1 MFWSICILTWSDLV
15 FCWGE
20 EEGSNWDYGANLSDT
35 TQTPTLKNSN
45 NETKQKMVVLRIF
58 KKQFLLWY
66 EFHGALK
73 RTNPACFET
82 INECLLL
89 SLKYTF
95 IIKFSYHHQFWK
107 CWINEN
113 FYFLKEAMDEE
124 VPWTGLLISKSK
136 ITKSKRSLYIFFI
149 NLSVG
154 SFSLGDTTC
163 EQLAWWHFFTFCLI
177 IYVKTVLSLSKAW
190 WMEI

>member
-1 MFWSICILTWSDLV
+1 MGKIKKKRKNNLSEAALWIMFWSICILTWSDLV

-82 INECLLL
+82 INGCLLL

-136 ITKSKRSLYIFFI
+136 ITK
-149 NLSVG
+149 
-154 SFSLGDTTC
+154 
-163 EQLAWWHFFTFCLI
+163 E
-177 IYVKTVLSLSKAW
+177 
-190 WMEI
+190 

>member
-1 MFWSICILTWSDLV
+1 MGKIKKERKNNLSEAVLWIMFWSICILTWSDLV

-35 TQTPTLKNSN
+35 TQTPTLKNWN
-45 NETKQKMVVLRIF
+45 NETKQKIVVLRIV

-82 INECLLL
+82 ITDCLLF

-95 IIKFSYHHQFWK
+95 IIIFSYHHFFWK
-107 CWINEN
+107 CWINNN
-113 FYFLKEAMDEE
+113 FYFLKEAMNEE
-124 VPWTGLLISKSK
+124 VPRTGLLISKSE
-136 ITKSKRSLYIFFI
+136 ITK
-149 NLSVG
+149 
-154 SFSLGDTTC
+154 
-163 EQLAWWHFFTFCLI
+163 E
-177 IYVKTVLSLSKAW
+177 
-190 WMEI
+190 